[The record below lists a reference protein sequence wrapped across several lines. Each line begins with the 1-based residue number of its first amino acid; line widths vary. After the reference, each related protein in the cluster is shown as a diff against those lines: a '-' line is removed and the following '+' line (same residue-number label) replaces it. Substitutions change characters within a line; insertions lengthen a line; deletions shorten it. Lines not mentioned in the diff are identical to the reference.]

1 MKRRIESVVRWELTR
16 GTERLICQVDQEPNR
31 GGGSDVFTV
40 ILVSYRHLQRASI
53 ERFQAAAAALRRHA
67 MLVSRLRAEGWTL
80 AGYTPSS

>member
-1 MKRRIESVVRWELTR
+1 MDQGSDATVVRWEFTR
-16 GTERLICQVDQEPNR
+16 GTERLVCQVEREMNA
-31 GGGSDVFTV
+31 FAV

-67 MLVSRLRAEGWTL
+67 MLASRLRAEGWTL